1 MSENL
6 KLWNAVRRPP
16 ETALKTIKGG
26 RLTGMTDISPMWRYQ
41 AITEQFGPCGIGWK
55 YEIKRLWIEDGTE
68 GQKVAFAEVNVFI
81 MVTTESSTVR
91 PMWSDPIPGIGGS
104 MLVNKESSG
113 LRTSDEAFKM
123 AVTDALSVA
132 LKLLGFGAD
141 IYMGMWDGSK
151 YKDHPEE
158 KPVKKPEPKAELE
171 SVKLLCS
178 ADDDVH
184 LHDLYVS
191 LKDAHLPEV
200 ARCYDTLTSIFSA
213 NAESLPSVWKELWAK
228 LGEEGCKRYEG
239 AKNRRKK
246 ALGI

>member
-26 RLTGMTDISPMWRYQ
+26 RLSGMTDISPMWRYQ

-68 GQKVAFAEVNVFI
+68 GQRVAFAEVALYV
-81 MVTTESSTVR
+81 MCDEVYKDRVHC
-91 PMWSDPIPGIGGS
+91 WSDPIPGIGGS
-104 MLVNKESSG
+104 MLVNKETAG

-123 AVTDALSVA
+123 SVTDALSVA

-158 KPVKKPEPKAELE
+158 KPAKKPELKPDPEFAT
-171 SVKLLCS
+171 LLRS
-178 ADDDVH
+178 ADT
-184 LHDLYVS
+184 LDLLQDLWKGGTEEQRRS
-191 LKDAHLPEV
+191 CASIKDEM
-200 ARCYDTLTSIFSA
+200 
-213 NAESLPSVWKELWAK
+213 KAK
-228 LGEEGCKRYEG
+228 LGG
-239 AKNRRKK
+239 
-246 ALGI
+246 